1 MFPLMNSILTAKVF
15 LDAKRMCVVAAPA
28 GLAMTMFLSWAASTQ
43 AQTPTIY
50 SPVIVYREAFGRS
63 FEMKEDGSA
72 KQYLSQCPANAP
84 CGDLSREGVQGQRL
98 FIRIESPSVAGQS
111 NDIVVYSEDFSSRT
125 VLLNDKS
132 FHPAASN
139 GAVWSLDGNR
149 ISYYEYWCSLSD
161 VNNQCLENRSG
172 IVVADV
178 VRDSSGVTPV
188 ALINER
194 RIAEVIS
201 PDYLASQTWAP
212 DNQHLAFSLGRW
224 FSTGMIWH
232 AYLSHIP
239 PPTSTDGPTTTE
251 VVFSGGINLNSNV
264 LNFSPVSSTDSENR
278 QTFTLAFRRLTETR
292 PYARFD
298 IFTVEVLA
306 GYDGS
311 YALSPRRITNST
323 NAKNFYGGAFFD
335 WSPDG
340 QWLAYN
346 ASTGNISAP
355 YDIYKI
361 KADSSAKAV
370 NLTNLKTNTAYLVSG
385 WRK

>member
-1 MFPLMNSILTAKVF
+1 MFQLMNSILTKVF
-15 LDAKRMCVVAAPA
+15 LDAKRMCVVIAPA
-28 GLAMTMFLSWAASTQ
+28 GLAMSMFLSWTAPTQ
-43 AQTPTIY
+43 AQIPTVY

-149 ISYYEYWCSLSD
+149 IGYYEYWCSLSD
-161 VNNQCLENRSG
+161 ANNQCLENRSG

-178 VRDSSGVTPV
+178 VRDSTSKPV
-188 ALINER
+188 ALVNER
-194 RIAEVIS
+194 RIAEVTS
-201 PDYLASQTWAP
+201 PDSLTVPTWAP
-212 DNQHLAFSLGRW
+212 DNQHLGYNLGRS
-224 FSTGMIWH
+224 FSTGTIYH
-232 AYLSHIP
+232 SYLVTVP
-239 PPTSTDGPTTTE
+239 PPASSDSITTIE
-251 VVFSGGINLNSNV
+251 ISFSGGINLNSNT
-264 LNFSPVSSTDSENR
+264 LNFSPASSNDSDNH
-278 QTFTLAFRRLTETR
+278 QIFTLGLRRLTESR

-298 IFTVEVLA
+298 IFTVEVPA
-306 GYDGS
+306 AYDGS
-311 YALSPRRITNST
+311 YALSLRRITNST
-323 NAKNFYGGAFFD
+323 NAKNFYGGGFFD

-340 QWLAYN
+340 QWLVYN
-346 ASTGNISAP
+346 ASNGNISAP

-361 KADSSAKAV
+361 KADGGAKAI
-370 NLTNLKTNTAYLVSG
+370 NLTNLKTNTAYLVSS

>member
-1 MFPLMNSILTAKVF
+1 MNSVTVLGGLIILLGSLTA
-15 LDAKRMCVVAAPA
+15 A
-28 GLAMTMFLSWAASTQ
+28 Q
-43 AQTPTIY
+43 AQAIY
-50 SPVIVYREAFGRS
+50 SPVILYREAFGRS

-98 FIRIESPSVAGQS
+98 FIRIESSAVAGQS
-111 NDIVVYSEDFSSRT
+111 SDIVVYSEDFSSRT

-132 FHPAASN
+132 FHPADSN
-139 GAVWSLDGNR
+139 SAVWSLDGNR

-161 VNNQCLENRSG
+161 ANNQCLENRSG

-178 VRDSSGVTPV
+178 VRDSTSRPV
-188 ALINER
+188 ALVNER
-194 RIAEVIS
+194 RIAEVTS
-201 PDYLASQTWAP
+201 PDSLTVPTWAP
-212 DNQHLAFSLGRW
+212 DSQHLAYNLGRS
-224 FSTGMIWH
+224 FSTGTVYH
-232 AYLSHIP
+232 SYLVNVP
-239 PPTSTDGPTTTE
+239 PPNSTDSITTIE
-251 VVFSGGINLNSNV
+251 IVFSGGINFNSNV
-264 LNFSPVSSTDSENR
+264 LHFSPASSTDS
-278 QTFTLAFRRLTETR
+278 FILAFRRLTETR

-298 IFTVEVLA
+298 IFTVEMPS

-323 NAKNFYGGAFFD
+323 NAKNFYGGGFFD

-346 ASTGNISAP
+346 ASNGNISAP
-355 YDIYKI
+355 YDIFKI
-361 KADSSAKAV
+361 KADGITKAV